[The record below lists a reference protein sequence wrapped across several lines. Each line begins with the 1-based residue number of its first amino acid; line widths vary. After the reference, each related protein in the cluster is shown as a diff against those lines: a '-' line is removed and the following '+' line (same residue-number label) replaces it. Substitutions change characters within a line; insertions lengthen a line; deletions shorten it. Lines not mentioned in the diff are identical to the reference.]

1 MPQNNPVVD
10 SLNYS
15 EGVHVGQVDFDE
27 VCFEDIEDD
36 DLFWFSNSSNSD
48 LNHAFRKIDENSA
61 EDTRVRSITT
71 GINIRTIVYQKT

>member
-36 DLFWFSNSSNSD
+36 DLFWFSNSPNSD
-48 LNHAFRKIDENSA
+48 LNHAFRKTDESTA
-61 EDTRVRSITT
+61 LDTRNEQITESI
-71 GINIRTIVYQKT
+71 GNRTVVYQKT